1 MKHSL
6 TFQGF
11 LDQQLQDIAE
21 LTFDEYNLIEIA
33 YLGDY
38 SFKHY
43 LTDNWYAFSRSLQLY
58 RHL

>member
-1 MKHSL
+1 MNDTL
-6 TFQGF
+6 ALQVC
-11 LDQQLQDIAE
+11 LNQQWQDIAE

-43 LTDNWYAFSRSLQLY
+43 LTDNWYAFSRSL
-58 RHL
+58 